1 MTSRLYRT
9 TRPLAAQVALM
20 LGCLGIRGVA
30 SPTTAALIALYVS
43 LILLDGRQTQTR
55 VALFLPAGVSAPA
68 WPGGSWLSAAGS
80 GVWVPGRFAG
90 VWASALRW
98 SSQ

>member
-20 LGCLGIRGVA
+20 LGCLGISGVA

-43 LILLDGRQTQTR
+43 GLILLDGRQT
-55 VALFLPAGVSAPA
+55 
-68 WPGGSWLSAAGS
+68 
-80 GVWVPGRFAG
+80 
-90 VWASALRW
+90 
-98 SSQ
+98 